1 MFIEKTRPVDR
12 RRSPRWPDGKPLRW
26 RLHRG
31 RRIRQSTVID
41 RSLHGLVLADDL
53 PQQIQIGQQLRPA
66 DAQAAQRHGF
76 EHAVVRRL
84 EEDEAGEMRIVAE
97 ILA

>member
-1 MFIEKTRPVDR
+1 MDR
-12 RRSPRWPDGKPLRW
+12 RRSPRWADGRPLRW

-31 RRIRQSTVID
+31 RRIRRSTVID
-41 RSLHGLVLADDL
+41 RSLNGLVLADDL
-53 PQQIQIGQQLRPA
+53 PQRIEVGQQLRPA
-66 DAQAAQRHGF
+66 DPQAAQRHGF

-84 EEDEAGEMRIVAE
+84 EENESGDRRIVAE